1 MYEYK
6 YSSVNI
12 ALSMHISFLDLVRIF
27 SLVAQ
32 IVKNFPA
39 LQETQVWSLGREDP
53 LEKEMATQYSCLEN
67 SMERGAWQITVHG
80 VTKNWTQLSNTF
92 FFKATSSEISQTE
105 KEKYFML
112 SLMYVIWKV
121 KQKNI
126 TIARLS
132 DIENRLVFT
141 SVEREVGREQEIG
154 IGLRDTNYYVQN
166 K

>member
-1 MYEYK
+1 M
-6 YSSVNI
+6 STNI
-12 ALSMHISFLDLVRIF
+12 HLWILLWVCTFLYFLDLVRIF

-92 FFKATSSEISQTE
+92 FFKSNFQWNKSDREI
-105 KEKYFML
+105 L
-112 SLMYVIWKV
+112 YVITYVWNPKS
-121 KQKNI
+121 KTKEYNNSK
-126 TIARLS
+126 TLRY
-132 DIENRLVFT
+132 
-141 SVEREVGREQEIG
+141 REQASVYQCGEG
-154 IGLRDTNYYVQN
+154 GGEGARDRYRFKRHKLLCT